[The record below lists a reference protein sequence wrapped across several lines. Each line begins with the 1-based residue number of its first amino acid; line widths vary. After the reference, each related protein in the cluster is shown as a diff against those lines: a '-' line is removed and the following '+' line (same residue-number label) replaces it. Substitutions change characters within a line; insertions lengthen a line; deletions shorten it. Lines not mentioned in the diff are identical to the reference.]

1 MDEDKTIID
10 TQDDLNLDPTPSEDE
25 TSPEDILKR
34 LDAIELEKF
43 CRFEAEIKVCLQAL
57 RILDFEAGEAKR
69 SLQIRM
75 AAFENQKQRINAE
88 LNAKLRPQYNALLA
102 ELADKYG
109 ISEPARMLID
119 TDAGTIRDSSEL
131 GS

>member
-1 MDEDKTIID
+1 MDDDTIID
-10 TQDDLNLDPTPSEDE
+10 TQDDLNQDPTPSEDE
-25 TSPEDILKR
+25 VSDPEDILKR

-57 RILDFEAGEAKR
+57 RIVDFEAGEAKR

-75 AAFENQKQRINAE
+75 AAFENQKQRISAE